1 METRGTFVITLFCD
15 PARSAELRGRV
26 RYVVSNR
33 EATFRNLGEL
43 GELLQ
48 MLPGD
53 DRVFPDNSVEEEG
66 VR

>member
-1 METRGTFVITLFCD
+1 
-15 PARSAELRGRV
+15 V